1 MIWVMALLKR
11 AGKRARRKRDRD
23 NLAKPGE
30 AVTASEV
37 GRGNDSKEER
47 EKGIGVEGWD
57 MEGMGREEG
66 RDGGKE
72 RSRDRGEG
80 WAVENDVESI
90 PEGVGGGGKRGTA
103 SGSKAGSGEVGRD
116 GACFSRLEQFG
127 VI

>member
-1 MIWVMALLKR
+1 MALFQG

-23 NLAKPGE
+23 NLAKPGK

-37 GRGNDSKEER
+37 GRGKERKDER
-47 EKGIGVEGWD
+47 EK
-57 MEGMGREEG
+57 GREEG

-90 PEGVGGGGKRGTA
+90 PEGGGGGAK
-103 SGSKAGSGEVGRD
+103 
-116 GACFSRLEQFG
+116 GAQPLG
-127 VI
+127 VTPHAAIPRNRF

>member
-1 MIWVMALLKR
+1 MSRKPLIWVMALLKR

-23 NLAKPGE
+23 NLAKPGK

-37 GRGNDSKEER
+37 GRGKESKEER
-47 EKGIGVEGWD
+47 EKGMGVEGWD

-80 WAVENDVESI
+80 WAVDDVESI
-90 PEGVGGGGKRGTA
+90 PRGEGGGQKVH
-103 SGSKAGSGEVGRD
+103 SLWE
-116 GACFSRLEQFG
+116 
-127 VI
+127 

>member
-23 NLAKPGE
+23 NLAKPGK

-37 GRGNDSKEER
+37 GRGKERKDER
-47 EKGIGVEGWD
+47 EK
-57 MEGMGREEG
+57 GREEG

-80 WAVENDVESI
+80 WAVDDVESI
-90 PEGVGGGGKRGTA
+90 PRGEGGGQKGH
-103 SGSKAGSGEVGRD
+103 SLCE
-116 GACFSRLEQFG
+116 
-127 VI
+127 

>member
-1 MIWVMALLKR
+1 MRLTASMSLMMSRKPLIWVMALLKR

-23 NLAKPGE
+23 NLAKPGK

-37 GRGNDSKEER
+37 GRGKESKEER
-47 EKGIGVEGWD
+47 EKGIGVEGWG

-90 PEGVGGGGKRGTA
+90 PRGEGGGQKVH
-103 SGSKAGSGEVGRD
+103 SLWE
-116 GACFSRLEQFG
+116 
-127 VI
+127 

>member
-1 MIWVMALLKR
+1 MRLTTSLSLVMSRKPLIWVMALLKR
-11 AGKRARRKRDRD
+11 VGKRARRKRDRD

-37 GRGNDSKEER
+37 GRGKESKEER
-47 EKGIGVEGWD
+47 EKGIGVEGWG

-90 PEGVGGGGKRGTA
+90 PRGEGGGQKVH
-103 SGSKAGSGEVGRD
+103 SLWE
-116 GACFSRLEQFG
+116 
-127 VI
+127 

>member
-11 AGKRARRKRDRD
+11 VGKRARRKRDRD

-37 GRGNDSKEER
+37 GRGKERKDER
-47 EKGIGVEGWD
+47 EK
-57 MEGMGREEG
+57 GREEG

-90 PEGVGGGGKRGTA
+90 PRGEGGGQKGH
-103 SGSKAGSGEVGRD
+103 SLWE
-116 GACFSRLEQFG
+116 
-127 VI
+127 